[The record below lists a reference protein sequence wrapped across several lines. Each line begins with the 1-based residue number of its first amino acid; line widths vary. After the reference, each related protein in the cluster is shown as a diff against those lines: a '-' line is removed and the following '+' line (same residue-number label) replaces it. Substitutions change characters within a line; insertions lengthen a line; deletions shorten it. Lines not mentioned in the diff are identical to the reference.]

1 MVLKGLY
8 KSMGV
13 LRVKWTRTG
22 NYRLQWVRLL
32 LTLLTEKLD
41 ENQQPNTKV
50 LLIPPLLPLV
60 NGFAV
65 EEGQRDDGSRSRKF
79 RVESKSV
86 TRQIWEQ
93 PA

>member
-1 MVLKGLY
+1 MVLKGRY

-13 LRVKWTRTG
+13 FRVKWTRTG

-32 LTLLTEKLD
+32 TLLTEKLD
-41 ENQQPNTKV
+41 ENQKPNTKV
-50 LLIPPLLPLV
+50 LLIPPVLPLV

-79 RVESKSV
+79 RLELKSV